1 MMEKKN
7 KSASTEKD
15 KYKEG
20 RENQNIRDFNPSQ
33 YVEENDVEKK
43 NQKKSDNKG
52 DDEAKA

>member
-43 NQKKSDNKG
+43 NQKKSDKKS

>member
-1 MMEKKN
+1 MEKKD

-43 NQKKSDNKG
+43 KKKKSDNKG